1 MPEHLVND
9 QIVESVADV
18 VTLNSGHAPAQSA
31 AMLDIVMAE
40 TIGMSMYNAVSRQQ
54 SSSMVGSAA
63 VTSACAKMLQT
74 PFPILPPLVPYVVP
88 PSGLQPLPV
97 PPGGLTDA
105 EAIAVAGVDAG
116 AAIDV
121 LAAEAQGSDV
131 TSATAVLKSLAKQIN
146 AALAAL
152 NPPAP
157 APSPA
162 PSPSPAPM
170 QAKRS
175 RPVKTP
181 APARARAAK

>member
-1 MPEHLVND
+1 MPEHFVND

-18 VTLNSGHAPAQSA
+18 VTLNCGEAPSQSA

-40 TIGMSMYNAVSRQQ
+40 TMGMSMYNAVSRQQ

-74 PFPILPPLVPYVVP
+74 PFPILPPPLPYVVP

-105 EAIAVAGVDAG
+105 EVIAVAGVDAG
-116 AAIDV
+116 VAIDV
-121 LAAEAQGSDV
+121 LAAEAKGSDV
-131 TSATAVLKSLAKQIN
+131 TSATAVLEALAKQIN

-152 NPPAP
+152 TPPAP

-162 PSPSPAPM
+162 PAPTPSAA

-175 RPVKTP
+175 RPATRP
-181 APARARAAK
+181 TRPARTTK